1 MRRTILFLVL
11 CLLLP
16 QSIFA
21 AHWAENSLAWAQ
33 REGLIQG
40 DEHQDIAPD
49 RLMTRAEFYV
59 FLDRFLPD
67 CPTLPLPKADIALWA
82 RESLA
87 RHLTRDIL
95 SPAALA
101 SLESPMSREEAAVA
115 IAKSYHLAPSSA
127 HLAFA
132 DGKEITDSRV
142 GSLVEKNILRGYPDK
157 TLRPHETLTRAACVS
172 LLHRS
177 LLTLGTAP
185 AVQSTTPS
193 LPFSGLLAI
202 VKDPTFPSRE
212 SRPTLPEVTP
222 PEDKTP
228 TPPEDKN
235 PADPEDKEPVI
246 DKAPTPETPPYSVT
260 VTGGTA
266 NPTSAKEGDTVT
278 ISATVPVGQVFSHWE
293 GNGVSFADDKQETT
307 TFTMPAHDV
316 AIVAHFEKKSYTIN
330 VNGGT
335 ADPTSAKEGDT
346 VSISATVPEGFI
358 FDHWEGDG
366 VSFTNDKQETT
377 TFTMPGHDVA
387 ISAHFEKKSY
397 SINVNGG
404 TASPTSAKEGDTVT
418 ITANVPER
426 HVFNHWEGDGVT
438 FANDKQEKTT
448 FTMPGHDVT
457 VSAVTEKAKPITLYV
472 RFVPTPI
479 ETYQGASVS
488 IKAPDIPNHIFHHW
502 TLLIGTSMPVTF
514 EDISAQETTLHIPK
528 DYPRSILEVV
538 PAYRFDNKDPF
549 PLHVIGGTPEKTS
562 AKDRETILI
571 TANTPEG
578 KVFDHWESEDVSIAN
593 PTSWKTNIGPVKKE
607 TTLRAVY
614 RDAEEGSFAIHT
626 TGGTHAERRM
636 AKPGETVHLTLPPSR
651 STVLNEWVVLE
662 KDVTLVRSGNDV
674 SFIMPDHDV
683 TIFPVVHLPE
693 SLLKVYEPDGRL
705 RKKSDRYL
713 VGKVVRVDA
722 DSSYRSRFKSWVRTP
737 ELLVVEEKGGT
748 ISFIMPPQTV
758 TLRAELLEP

>member
-11 CLLLP
+11 FLLLP

-59 FLDRFLPD
+59 FLDRFLSD
-67 CPTLPLPKADIALWA
+67 CPTSPLPKADIALWA

-246 DKAPTPETPPYSVT
+246 DKDPTPETPPYSVT

-266 NPTSAKEGDTVT
+266 NPTSAKEGDTVS
-278 ISATVPVGQVFSHWE
+278 ISANVPEGHVFNHWE
-293 GNGVSFADDKQETT
+293 GDGVSFSDDKQEKT
-307 TFTMPAHDV
+307 TFTMPDHDV
-316 AIVAHFEKKSYTIN
+316 EISAHFEKKSYTVT

-346 VSISATVPEGFI
+346 VSITATIPEGHVFN
-358 FDHWEGDG
+358 HWEGVG
-366 VSFTNDKQETT
+366 VVFADDKQEST
-377 TFTMPGHDVA
+377 TFTMPGHDVE
-387 ISAHFEKKSY
+387 IS
-397 SINVNGG
+397 
-404 TASPTSAKEGDTVT
+404 T
-418 ITANVPER
+418 
-426 HVFNHWEGDGVT
+426 
-438 FANDKQEKTT
+438 
-448 FTMPGHDVT
+448 
-457 VSAVTEKAKPITLYV
+457 VTEKAKPITLYI

-502 TLLIGTSMPVTF
+502 TLLIGASMPVTF